1 MKGDKV
7 GRFLSLFC
15 GIKLKS
21 VERGREG
28 EIRLPSVFPA
38 VPFERRVER
47 VFDAISCLLPAPPP
61 PFLLL
66 PFPASLPSP
75 LLELWGPLH
84 SYYKS

>member
-47 VFDAISCLLPAPPP
+47 VFDAISCLLLPP
-61 PFLLL
+61 PFFS
-66 PFPASLPSP
+66 PPSVP
-75 LLELWGPLH
+75 REP
-84 SYYKS
+84 SQSTS